1 MWPDIQNYV
10 RALLRHWIA
19 LVSGI
24 GSVIV
29 GAISATLKESLP
41 YWSFWTLGLVC
52 FFIASFQAWQDLH
65 ADLKVV
71 RSELDKLSVPKYSSE
86 RLRLARQEYAN
97 LGIGF
102 KAVLRELRLR
112 GQMLEGQADKF
123 HESIGFGRMY
133 GILNALQNTTS
144 FIRRDGDQYRISPD
158 MEAALD
164 NILDDESESRS
175 RLSS

>member
-1 MWPDIQNYV
+1 MWSDIQKYV

-29 GAISATLKESLP
+29 GAISASLKESLP

-52 FFIASFQAWQDLH
+52 FFIASFRAWRDVNAELT
-65 ADLKVV
+65 VV
-71 RSELDKLSVPKYSSE
+71 QTELDRLRVPKYSIE
-86 RLRLARQEYAN
+86 RLRLAQEQYAKLSN
-97 LGIGF
+97 TNRALI
-102 KAVLRELRLR
+102 RELRLR

-123 HESIGFGRMY
+123 HESLGFGRMY
-133 GILNALQNTTS
+133 GLLNALQNTTS
-144 FIRRDGDQYRISPD
+144 FVHHDIGDQYRINPD

-164 NILDDESESRS
+164 KILEDESGRS
-175 RLSS
+175 AQ